1 MEPRIG
7 ALPGPAAIAQPK
19 TGSPKRRGYHSNQTE
34 GNIQVSEPGVRELLQ
49 AGLHFGHQT
58 RRWNPRMRPY
68 IHGEHDGIHI
78 IDLLQ
83 TEHLLAEARRF
94 AAEVAGKGGTVLFVG
109 TKKQAADSVKEWADR
124 CGMPYVNQRWL
135 GGLLTNFHTMS
146 KRIERLHDLRT
157 LADGGQLDL
166 LPTKERMARQAEL
179 TKLEFNLGG
188 VRDMKRVPDCVFVV
202 DLNREAIAV
211 AEAKRLRIPIIGLV
225 DSNVDPV
232 PVDFPVPGNDDAIR
246 SCSMVIGDNRRSR
259 RVGRGNFRAAE
270 EKRRADEE
278 AKRQREA
285 EERAAREAE
294 DKARREAQEAEMAAS
309 QAAKAQA
316 AAQQQAAAPAQP
328 AQAAQAPAQPQ
339 TPATPQEESK

>member
-1 MEPRIG
+1 
-7 ALPGPAAIAQPK
+7 
-19 TGSPKRRGYHSNQTE
+19 
-34 GNIQVSEPGVRELLQ
+34 
-49 AGLHFGHQT
+49 
-58 RRWNPRMRPY
+58 MRPY

-124 CGMPYVNQRWL
+124 CEMPYVNQRWL
-135 GGLLTNFHTMS
+135 GGLLTNFNTMS
-146 KRIERLHDLRT
+146 KRIDRLHDLRT
-157 LADGGQLDL
+157 LKDGGQLDL
-166 LPTKERMARQAEL
+166 LPTKERMAREAEL

-188 VRDMKRVPDCVFVV
+188 VRDMKKVPDAVFVI

-211 AEAKRLRIPIIGLV
+211 AEAKRLRLPLIGLV

-246 SCSMVIGDNRRSR
+246 SCSMVIGTIGEAIEESA
-259 RVGRGNFRAAE
+259 GNFRAAE
-270 EKRRADEE
+270 QKRRADEE

-285 EERAAREAE
+285 EEKAAREAE
-294 DKARREAQEAEMAAS
+294 DAARREAQEAAMAAS

-316 AAQQQAAAPAQP
+316 AAAGEAPAQP
-328 AQAAQAPAQPQ
+328 AAS
-339 TPATPQEESK
+339 ATPEGGSR